1 MGSKHQLIKL
11 TLTKSK
17 CCLLVGVDRD
27 NFKRNRKILPFA
39 GCESV
44 EKSSQA
50 VATLWTPQ
58 AYDVVGLRILEFSSM
73 SISTKPFSIR
83 PFLVFAKRVIFI
95 DFVSVQ
101 FWHTNTNHL
110 FKKKIYTYILLRITI
125 HSWSFRSLAYVQWY
139 VLLRTLWR
147 QRERVRKAQYIIS
160 GIHQKSCWILQE
172 VW

>member
-110 FKKKIYTYILLRITI
+110 FKKKKIYIYIYYFALQFI
-125 HSWSFRSLAYVQWY
+125 HDPLD
-139 VLLRTLWR
+139 LWHMFSGMYFW
-147 QRERVRKAQYIIS
+147 ERCGDRGKEYE
-160 GIHQKSCWILQE
+160 KRNT
-172 VW
+172 